1 LHSPYLKK
9 VLMKNKLSTLAVAAL
24 FSLTAVSA
32 SAATFTLLNA
42 QAGAG
47 SDSSPAMFD
56 ATGNYIIGGSPSSSI
71 FMRGTAWSIT
81 SPNAP
86 IAFKSLGD
94 TNKYGS
100 LSSINASGTVVGNS
114 KNNDASGV
122 QRATMW
128 SFTNPNS
135 PTELQ
140 SLGNT
145 SKVGAAKGINDS
157 GQIVGQSYNAGSI
170 GKATLWSG
178 VSNTPSE
185 LFSLGGGTRAG
196 SAQTINNSGL
206 IVGNSQDSNNVIKAT
221 LWSTAGAQGTLL
233 ESLGAG
239 TKTGNAMMIDSSGN
253 VVGYSQNASGIDKA
267 TSWFVTN
274 VTTVTGPTLLE
285 SLGGSGKA
293 GYALGINA
301 LGQVLG
307 SSNDANGVSKATLW
321 TNGVATD
328 LNDLLSASDKTAGW
342 ILTSAIATNANG
354 SSIIG
359 NATNSLLGINS
370 QGFLLQSVA
379 AVPEAD
385 TSAMLLMGA
394 GLMGFIAR
402 RRKNT
407 QA

>member
-1 LHSPYLKK
+1 MNKK
-9 VLMKNKLSTLAVAAL
+9 ISQLAVAAL
-24 FSLTAVSA
+24 FSLAAVTA
-32 SAATFTLLNA
+32 SAATFTLLSA
-42 QAGAG
+42 QAGAS

-56 ATGNYIIGGSPSSSI
+56 AGGNYIIGGSQSSSI
-71 FMRGTAWSIT
+71 FSRGTAWSIT
-81 SPNAP
+81 SPNSP
-86 IAFKSLGD
+86 IDFKSLGD
-94 TNKYGS
+94 TNKHGS
-100 LSSINASGTVVGNS
+100 LASINASGIAVGNS
-114 KNNDASGV
+114 RNNDGAGV

-135 PTELQ
+135 STELQ
-140 SLGNT
+140 SLGNS

-185 LFSLGGGTRAG
+185 LFSLGGGTKSG
-196 SAQTINNSGL
+196 SAQSINNSGL
-206 IVGNSQDSNNVIKAT
+206 IVGNSQDGNSVNKAT
-221 LWSTAGAQGTLL
+221 LWSTAGASGTLL

-239 TKTGNAMMIDSSGN
+239 TKTGNAAMIDSSGN
-253 VVGYSQNASGIDKA
+253 IVGSSQDVNGVSKA
-267 TSWFVTN
+267 TSWFAAN

-285 SLGGSGKA
+285 SLGGSSKT
-293 GYALGINA
+293 GYAQGINA

-307 SSNDANGVSKATLW
+307 SSQDANGVSKATLW

-328 LNDLLSASDKTAGW
+328 LNDLLSASDKMAGW
-342 ILTSAIATNANG
+342 ILTSAIATNADG

-359 NATNSLLGINS
+359 RATNSLLGINS
-370 QGFLLQSVA
+370 KGFLLQSVA

-385 TSAMLLMGA
+385 TSAMLLLGA
-394 GLMGFIAR
+394 GLMGFIAHR
-402 RRKNT
+402 RRNT

>member
-1 LHSPYLKK
+1 
-9 VLMKNKLSTLAVAAL
+9 MKNKLSTLAVAAL
-24 FSLTAVSA
+24 FSLSAVSA
-32 SAATFTLLNA
+32 SAATFTLLDA

-47 SDSSPAMFD
+47 YDSSPAMFD
-56 ATGNYIIGGSPSSSI
+56 ATGNYIIGGSPSSST

-86 IAFKSLGD
+86 IAFKSLGSTD
-94 TNKYGS
+94 KYGS
-100 LSSINASGTVVGNS
+100 LSSINASGIAVGNS
-114 KNNDASGV
+114 KNNDFSGV

-128 SFTNPNS
+128 SFTNPTS

-145 SKVGAAKGINDS
+145 SKIGAAKGINDS
-157 GQIVGQSYNAGSI
+157 GQIVGQTYNSSNVA
-170 GKATLWSG
+170 KATLWSAG
-178 VSNTPSE
+178 SNTPSE
-185 LFSLGGGTRAG
+185 LFSLGGGTRTG
-196 SAQTINNSGL
+196 SAQIINNSGL
-206 IVGNSQDSNNVIKAT
+206 IVGNSQDSNSVIKAT

-253 VVGYSQNASGIDKA
+253 VVGYSQNASGIEKA

-285 SLGGSGKA
+285 SLGGSGQA
-293 GYALGINA
+293 GYAQGINA

-307 SSNDANGVSKATLW
+307 SSKDANGVSKATLW

-342 ILTSAIATNANG
+342 ILTSAIATNADG

-370 QGFLLQSVA
+370 KGFLLSVA

-394 GLMGFIAR
+394 GVMGFMAR
-402 RRKNT
+402 RRK
-407 QA
+407 QVAA